1 MQRRQALAGATSSV
15 NKVAQSVTQTI
26 AGAGPAREV
35 SARDDSGG
43 TWVRD
48 GAPAGRVMGK
58 ERSKRRRLLNAARA
72 SLERA
77 QARVAETGEDL
88 KKKSHRGAI
97 EASGKIARGVRK
109 LLPQSGTGESI
120 TGYQVMENTRRLADF
135 TACQAE
141 VARIRDLRCAQQQ
154 AGRYDGRQ
162 PRVPNV
168 TQPASA
174 DTQADS
180 PPQRGPR
187 ARVNALHARVAE
199 EASAAAACEIL
210 RTVPDEPEAL
220 RGRDEA
226 TDDEARSS
234 SSSLTFD
241 LVSDEELLFAYQTA
255 LDELEI
261 GEKSED
267 SDETDIIALAVSG
280 MQVHV
285 DLLPFAITRLYEL
298 VGLQV
303 DSMTPEAAGEDLG
316 QVVVAEGAH
325 NSRQATCGRGESE
338 ENTAEEYI
346 SANSLC
352 PALARGIAGLPQ
364 APHNQVA

>member
-1 MQRRQALAGATSSV
+1 
-15 NKVAQSVTQTI
+15 VTQTI
-26 AGAGPAREV
+26 ASAGPARELP
-35 SARDDSGG
+35 ARDDSGG

-48 GAPAGRVMGK
+48 GGCAPAGRVMGK

-109 LLPQSGTGESI
+109 LLPQSGESI
-120 TGYQVMENTRRLADF
+120 TGYHVTENTRRLADF

-168 TQPASA
+168 AQPSSA
-174 DTQADS
+174 DSQADS
-180 PPQRGPR
+180 PPRQGPR

-199 EASAAAACEIL
+199 EAREAAAYEAQH
-210 RTVPDEPEAL
+210 TSTPDEPEAA
-220 RGRDEA
+220 RGRDESM
-226 TDDEARSS
+226 DEARSS
-234 SSSLTFD
+234 SNSLTFD

-255 LDELEI
+255 LDELEVA
-261 GEKSED
+261 EKSED
-267 SDETDIIALAVSG
+267 SDETEIIALAVSG
-280 MQVHV
+280 MHLHV
-285 DLLPFAITRLYEL
+285 ELVAFAISRLYEL
-298 VGLQV
+298 VGL
-303 DSMTPEAAGEDLG
+303 DPHSMPPDVESEDQR
-316 QVVVAEGAH
+316 QVVATERTH
-325 NSRQATCGRGESE
+325 NIRQDTCERADED
-338 ENTAEEYI
+338 TADEYI
-346 SANSLC
+346 SGNSLC
-352 PALARGIAGLPQ
+352 PALALRIAGLP
-364 APHNQVA
+364 